1 MNRGIYNIGN
11 TCYLNSVI
19 QCITHLNTFNKH
31 VTNPGKFY
39 NSWIKLTNDITDN
52 IKSPLNIKYFIEEF
66 NKSLLNSNMYFE
78 SFYQNDACEFITV
91 LFQLLHDSIKE
102 ERNMVIEGIPQNN
115 NDKIAIKCLQIWKK
129 HFENDYSYIISNS
142 YSQIYNNTQ
151 CPQCNYITSNYDPI
165 NIIPLSLQLSDTTIY
180 DCLNTFI
187 KREGLDNSN
196 QWKCDN
202 CNNYVNPIRSS
213 KFWNL
218 SDILIIQLKIYSNNR
233 KLDTNIQYP
242 DILQMDD
249 YNINYNQLSNS
260 YKLYGLCIQ
269 SGNLNSGHYISICYN
284 HILDKW
290 FIYNDDSIHEVHHS
304 NVFTNKP
311 YCLFYKRIS

>member
-115 NDKIAIKCLQIWKK
+115 NDKIAIKCLQIWK
-129 HFENDYSYIISNS
+129 
-142 YSQIYNNTQ
+142 
-151 CPQCNYITSNYDPI
+151 
-165 NIIPLSLQLSDTTIY
+165 
-180 DCLNTFI
+180 
-187 KREGLDNSN
+187 
-196 QWKCDN
+196 
-202 CNNYVNPIRSS
+202 
-213 KFWNL
+213 
-218 SDILIIQLKIYSNNR
+218 
-233 KLDTNIQYP
+233 
-242 DILQMDD
+242 
-249 YNINYNQLSNS
+249 
-260 YKLYGLCIQ
+260 
-269 SGNLNSGHYISICYN
+269 
-284 HILDKW
+284 
-290 FIYNDDSIHEVHHS
+290 
-304 NVFTNKP
+304 
-311 YCLFYKRIS
+311 